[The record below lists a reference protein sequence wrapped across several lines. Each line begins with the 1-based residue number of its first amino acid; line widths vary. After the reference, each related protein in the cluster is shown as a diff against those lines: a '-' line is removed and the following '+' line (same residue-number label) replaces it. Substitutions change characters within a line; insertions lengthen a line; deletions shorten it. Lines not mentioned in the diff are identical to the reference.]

1 MQLAAQLQGPNMGD
15 LLIAAI
21 ARGGDRI
28 AFVDADRRTTY
39 RALGEQVSGLIQAL
53 SAQGLKKGDVIA
65 TLSPNRPEAFMM
77 TAAGYLMG
85 LQVVWMN
92 PMSSEADHQYQ
103 IDDAGVQILFV
114 DPGAFGTRALAIQQQ
129 CAQSLNLFG
138 LGPWAGQIDILA
150 QAATYQPQ
158 RLQPQASEN
167 DPCVLIYTGGTTGKP
182 KGVVHTHRVHVAM
195 TLMEMADF
203 DWPEEIRFLAM
214 TPITHASG
222 ALIMPVLMQS
232 GTFIMHAGFD
242 PGIFCELVERHRVTC
257 SFMVPTMI
265 YVLLDSVARK
275 KHDLNSLQTII
286 YGAAPMSVARLRE
299 AIDVF
304 GPIFMQLYGQS
315 EAPMAMTVLHK
326 REHDPKNYPHRLSSC
341 GTPVVGIQLKLLNDQ
356 GVEVPIGEVGEI
368 CVRGPLVMVGYRNK
382 PDETAQAFRHG
393 WLYSGDLARRDQ
405 DGFIY
410 IVDRSKDMIISGGF
424 NVYPREIEDVLGSHP
439 AVGAVAVI
447 GIPDPKWGESVQAMV
462 VLRDPTTSALET
474 VENELAALVRSQK
487 GSVHVPKKIHFVDRL
502 LTTGL
507 GKIDKKAMR
516 LALSAS
522 LSASLSAPL
531 SA

>member
-1 MQLAAQLQGPNMGD
+1 MNSELGQGSNMGD
-15 LLIAAI
+15 LVIAAI
-21 ARGGDRI
+21 ARGGERVAFIDGDRQ
-28 AFVDADRRTTY
+28 TSY
-39 RALGEQVSGLIQAL
+39 RALGAQLSGLIQAL
-53 SAQGLKKGDVIA
+53 RAQGLQKGDVIA

-103 IDDAGVQILFV
+103 IDDAGVRTLFV
-114 DPGAFGTRALAIQQQ
+114 DPGTFGTRALSIKTQ
-129 CAQSLNLFG
+129 CEGHLNLFS
-138 LGPWAGQIDILA
+138 LGPWAGYVDILA
-150 QAATYQPQ
+150 QAATYPTQA
-158 RLQPQASEN
+158 LESHASEN

-195 TLMEMADF
+195 TMMEMAEF
-203 DWPEEIRFLAM
+203 DWPEQIRFLAM

-242 PGIFCELVERHRVTC
+242 PRIFCELVERHQVTC

-265 YVLLDSVARK
+265 YVLLDSVARQQ
-275 KHDLNSLQTII
+275 HDLNSLKTII
-286 YGAAPMSVARLRE
+286 YGAAPMSVTRLRE

-326 REHDPKNYPHRLSSC
+326 REHDPDNYPHRLSSC
-341 GTPVVGIQLKLLNDQ
+341 GTPVVGIQLKLLDDQ
-356 GVEVPIGEVGEI
+356 GIEVPVGEVGEI
-368 CVRGPLVMVGYRNK
+368 CVRGPLVMLGYRNK
-382 PDETAQAFRHG
+382 PEETMQAFRHG

-405 DGFIY
+405 DGFLY

-424 NVYPREIEDVLGSHP
+424 NVYPREVEDVLAAHP
-439 AVGAVAVI
+439 AVGAVAVL
-447 GIPDPKWGESVQAMV
+447 GVPDPKWGETVQAMV
-462 VLRDPTTSALET
+462 VLRDPHTPAVET
-474 VENELAALVRSQK
+474 IERELATLVRRHK
-487 GSVHVPKKIHFVDRL
+487 GPVHVPKKFHFVDRL

-516 LALSAS
+516 VALSA
-522 LSASLSAPL
+522 
-531 SA
+531 

>member
-1 MQLAAQLQGPNMGD
+1 MNTLLGQGCNMGD
-15 LLIAAI
+15 LVIAAI
-21 ARGGDRI
+21 ARGGERVAFIDGDRQ
-28 AFVDADRRTTY
+28 TSY
-39 RALGEQVSGLIQAL
+39 RVLGEQVSGMVQAL

-65 TLSPNRPEAFMM
+65 TLSPNRPEAFLM
-77 TAAGYLMG
+77 TAAAYLMG
-85 LQVVWMN
+85 LQLVWMN

-103 IDDAGVQILFV
+103 IDDAGVRTLFV
-114 DPGAFGTRALAIQQQ
+114 DPGSFGSRALSICQQ
-129 CAQSLNLFG
+129 CERPLKLFS
-138 LGPWAGQIDILA
+138 LGPWAGQLDILA
-150 QAATYQPQ
+150 QAASYPA
-158 RLQPQASEN
+158 LALESSSFEN

-203 DWPEEIRFLAM
+203 DWPEQIRFLAM

-232 GTFIMHAGFD
+232 GTIIMHAGFE
-242 PGIFCELVERHRVTC
+242 PTIFCQLVERHQVTC
-257 SFMVPTMI
+257 TFMVPTMI

-275 KHDLNSLQTII
+275 QHDLSSLQTII
-286 YGAAPMSVARLRE
+286 YGAAPMSVARMRE
-299 AIDVF
+299 ALDVF

-341 GTPVVGIQLKLLNDQ
+341 GTPVVGIQLRLLNNQ
-356 GVEVPIGEVGEI
+356 GEEVPVGEVGEI
-368 CVRGPLVMVGYRNK
+368 CVRGPLVMLGYYNK

-424 NVYPREIEDVLGSHP
+424 NVYPREVEDILAAHP

-447 GIPDPKWGESVQAMV
+447 GIPDPKWGESVQAMI
-462 VLRDPTTSALET
+462 VLREPRSLTQETIELEL
-474 VENELAALVRSQK
+474 ELASLVRREK
-487 GSVHVPKKIHFVDRL
+487 GSVQVPKRFHFVDRL

-516 LALSAS
+516 LTLSAS
-522 LSASLSAPL
+522 LPA
-531 SA
+531 